1 MHGTIGPVSVARC
14 AELLSANGDK
24 IDRSALSRYCDA
36 HGLKGERVGREVKVN
51 YEAVAAHRAANY
63 TREVMSGAAL
73 EAPAVPVAAAPAQA
87 DLGLIAPAAT
97 APAMSPTAQIASMA
111 EHRGLKAVQLRQAL
125 RDEAKAEGLLT
136 VVAEVEAG
144 IAEAIVE
151 MRTVFA
157 NVNEDVAERLAAELG
172 LPPER
177 VRVVRAAFKRFA
189 QLGQERFAARMAK
202 AVAAGNEPAGEV
214 RDRLKVLAAN
224 AVRLRAGRADPI
236 DVSVYAGS
244 RPGEMP
250 G

>member
-14 AELLSANGDK
+14 AELLTANGDK

-36 HGLKGERVGREVKVN
+36 HGLKGEKVGREVKVD

-73 EAPAVPVAAAPAQA
+73 EAPALSPVQPALKLASPVEAHVAPA
-87 DLGLIAPAAT
+87 L
-97 APAMSPTAQIASMA
+97 SPTAQIANMA

-151 MRTVFA
+151 MRSVFA
-157 NVNEDVAERLAAELG
+157 NVNEDVSERLAAELG
-172 LPPER
+172 VPPER
-177 VRVVRAAFKRFA
+177 VRVIRAAFKRFA
-189 QLGQERFAARMAK
+189 QLGQERFAERMAK
-202 AVAAGNEPAGEV
+202 AMAAGSEPAGEV
-214 RDRLKVLAAN
+214 RDRMRALAAN
-224 AVRLRAGRADPI
+224 AVRLRAGRAGDI
-236 DVSVYAGS
+236 DGSVYAGS
-244 RPGEMP
+244 RAGETPG
-250 G
+250 